1 MQLQQ
6 LALNKTYEAKLE
18 EATSIFFFFLQ
29 NTIGKCIAYNS
40 RM

>member
-18 EATSIFFFFLQ
+18 EATSIFFFFYKIQ
-29 NTIGKCIAYNS
+29 
-40 RM
+40 